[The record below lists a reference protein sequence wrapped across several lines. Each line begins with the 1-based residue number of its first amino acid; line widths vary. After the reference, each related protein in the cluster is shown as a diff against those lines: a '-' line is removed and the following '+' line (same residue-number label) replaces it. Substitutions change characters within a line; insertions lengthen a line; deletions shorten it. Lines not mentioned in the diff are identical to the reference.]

1 MAPSHRVA
9 RCAQRLSG
17 AARDAARRAGA
28 QEQGMLG
35 RAPEEVAK
43 FLAKTSGLD
52 KTMIGEF
59 LGEREE
65 GCLRVMHA
73 YVDAMDFA
81 GSDFDSA
88 IRCGCTRVLCRPA
101 RVGLVS
107 YSVPGWAS
115 ALEGWSWLALVMCR

>member
-1 MAPSHRVA
+1 VSTSERAHGPLAP
-9 RCAQRLSG
+9 
-17 AARDAARRAGA
+17 RRALRPAPVG
-28 QEQGMLG
+28 G

-107 YSVPGWAS
+107 YNVPGWAS